1 MNQTVFDVAII
12 GYGPAGA
19 TLANL
24 LGQYGLSVLVVERE
38 GAIYPLPRA
47 IHFDGETMRV
57 FETAGL
63 RPQVE
68 SISRP
73 GLKGMYFNNAAGET
87 LLIRAGTQE
96 RGPHGCATNH
106 YFHQPE
112 LEAVLRSG
120 LQRYPQ
126 VQVRTHHEVTAIE
139 DGADAATLQV
149 TDLQTQLSFSVQAR
163 YVVGCDGARSL
174 VRKVLGTRM
183 RDLGLHQ
190 PWLVFDVRLKTNVPG
205 LPDHTVQHC
214 DPSRPM
220 TYCNV
225 TGNRRRWEIM
235 LMPGDQAE
243 QMVQPETLWKLVSK
257 WVTPSQAD
265 IERAVIYT
273 FHSVMA
279 EGWRQGRLMLAGD
292 AAHQTPPFLGQGM
305 CAAIRDVSNLAWKLD
320 AVLRGRANDALLDTY
335 ESERSPHVQAFIELA
350 VKLGDIIQTTDP
362 QAARERDAKFKAG
375 QPEIFQF
382 PTPRLGPGVWQGEQA
397 PVAQVF
403 PQPTLA
409 NGHLLDTLL
418 GLNFAVLGEDTVLAE
433 VSEDTHERWQAQGVV
448 TVPARDPEV
457 KAWLDQ
463 QGARAVLLRPDR
475 YILGV
480 AQNSADLDR
489 ISAVLPTADALAHG
503 C

>member
-24 LGQYGLSVLVVERE
+24 LGQYGLSVLVLERE
-38 GAIYPLPRA
+38 GEIYPLPRA

-126 VQVRTHHEVTAIE
+126 VQVRIRHEVTAIK

-149 TDLQTQLSFSVQAR
+149 TDLQTQQNHAVQAR
-163 YVVGCDGARSL
+163 YVIGCDGARSL

-190 PWLVFDVRLKTNVPG
+190 PWLVFDVRLKTNVPT

-214 DPSRPM
+214 DPARPM

-235 LMPGDQAE
+235 LMPGDQE
-243 QMVQPETLWKLVSK
+243 DQMVQPETLWKLVSK
-257 WVTPSQAD
+257 WITPEQAD

-273 FHSVMA
+273 FHSVIA

-320 AVLRGRANDALLDTY
+320 AVLRGCADDALLDTY
-335 ESERSPHVQAFIELA
+335 ESERSPHVQAFIDLA

-382 PTPRLGPGVWQGEQA
+382 PTPRLGPGIWLGEQA

-418 GLNFAVLGEDTVLAE
+418 GLNFAVLGEDSVLAQ
-433 VSEDTHERWQAQGVV
+433 VSEDTRERWLAQGVV
-448 TVPARDPEV
+448 TVAARDPEV

-463 QGARAVLLRPDR
+463 QGVRAVLLRPDR
-475 YILGV
+475 YILGL

-489 ISAVLPTADALAHG
+489 ISALLPFAGALAHG